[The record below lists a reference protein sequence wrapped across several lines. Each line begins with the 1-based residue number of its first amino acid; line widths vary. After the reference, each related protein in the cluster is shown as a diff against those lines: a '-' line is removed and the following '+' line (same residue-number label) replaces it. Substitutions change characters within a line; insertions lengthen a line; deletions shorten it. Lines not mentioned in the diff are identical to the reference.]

1 MEIAVALPIVLIALG
16 MFVQMLSAGTELRR
30 GCAEDW
36 SAGAGAQQVLEEI
49 RNEPFRDVFRL
60 YNADP
65 FDDPAGPGTAPG
77 ASFTVEGLMPR
88 PDDPDRAVGSIVFP
102 FVNVGSEVAP
112 VWQVRE
118 DMVDAE
124 LGMPRDLDGDVLVD
138 DLDHS
143 DDFTLLPVLVRIQWQ
158 GRHGPRELRL
168 HTVFSE
174 LR

>member
-77 ASFTVEGLMPR
+77 SSFTVEGLMPR

-102 FVNVGSEVAP
+102 FVNVGSEVVP

-118 DMVDAE
+118 DI
-124 LGMPRDLDGDVLVD
+124 LVD